1 MFHLHGQAQ
10 PAEAVVVV
18 RAFLKKYPES
28 EIREVGE
35 MEGFVQ
41 RVQTVEHDENKS
53 KEEWSELCDRCDT
66 RIVKVLMKMLEQAVL
81 TITTPIVKV
90 LLKRMERA
98 GLTGPLAQIF
108 SIKKN

>member
-18 RAFLKKYPES
+18 RAFLKGYPES
-28 EIREVGE
+28 ELREVGE

-53 KEEWSELCDRCDT
+53 KEEWRVSFVID
-66 RIVKVLMKMLEQAVL
+66 V
-81 TITTPIVKV
+81 TPESS
-90 LLKRMERA
+90 R
-98 GLTGPLAQIF
+98 F
-108 SIKKN
+108 W